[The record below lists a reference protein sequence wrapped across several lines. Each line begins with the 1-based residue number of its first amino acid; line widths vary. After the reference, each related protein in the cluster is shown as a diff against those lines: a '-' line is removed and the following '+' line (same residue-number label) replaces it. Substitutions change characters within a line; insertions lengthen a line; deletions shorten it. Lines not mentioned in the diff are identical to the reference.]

1 MPGGT
6 RLAVPSPLDLSCSR
20 LRFLTGKL
28 SALHWM
34 KAASNRRLQQLAG
47 QPTEY
52 QTSLHEMMFCDPMI
66 RWNVWLDSKTS
77 LNYDFYVVN
86 N

>member
-6 RLAVPSPLDLSCSR
+6 RLAVPFPPDLSCSR

-34 KAASNRRLQQLAG
+34 KAASNRRSQQLAD

-52 QTSLHEMMFCDPMI
+52 QTLLHEMMKCPRGKILAF
-66 RWNVWLDSKTS
+66 S
-77 LNYDFYVVN
+77 LTT
-86 N
+86 